1 MHLEATAK
9 LLTGNWGQCTVVGE
23 LGGRYVAPVVT
34 ASLKVG
40 GDAMDGAAAP
50 CSASDEIGDSTR

>member
-1 MHLEATAK
+1 MTNAPRSRRQTVDRELGPMH
-9 LLTGNWGQCTVVGE
+9 
-23 LGGRYVAPVVT
+23 GGRYVAPVVT